1 MSFENLSLS
10 DALPAAL
17 TKAGYSVA
25 RNFQKELISNYA
37 SGQDLLITSPMG
49 DGKCTAT
56 LIAALQKLLLEK
68 EANSSRADNCPQV
81 IIMTPTLEQANHTIR
96 SYLEIC
102 QFIPDA
108 PRIALCLTPY
118 TFAGESSKKVI
129 DILVATPERLV
140 DSLKEETISTQF
152 VQTLIFKN
160 ADQLLDA
167 GYWQEMDRT
176 HQALKHSHQTIIL
189 ASSNQGGDLPDVSR
203 ILQRNPLILDIE
215 KSEEPSVW
223 FNERLH
229 LASNLQHKKA
239 LLDFLLRDGEIST
252 ALVFTATLACAHRL
266 ASFLDGMGL
275 PNTVRT
281 HSKDC
286 LSNTDN
292 PHKKQIPEI
301 IIGTDFGMRGTN
313 TQHVTHIVNFN
324 FPRSPEIYFSRF
336 GYLNKKY
343 RNPVVISLVDTC
355 ENKKVTLLESL
366 IETPLLRS
374 VIPGLEPKLSQKPR
388 RKNKYGKQKKARTN
402 QNNSDR
408 VSEYSGFMR
417 SNTRREQLSNKAE
430 LYPAP
435 QQTPDDNKH
444 PQADKGAG
452 NRAIQK
458 NSPSPKKMAANK
470 KRRSENQGL
479 LSPYSNKLQTE
490 ASSYSYPAYEEQK
503 KTQPQIKF
511 QKKIKLPQ
519 TAEPNSP
526 EEKASRISGKLK
538 ISPKN
543 K

>member
-10 DALPAAL
+10 DILPAAL
-17 TKAGYSVA
+17 SKAGYSVA
-25 RNFQKELISNYA
+25 RNFQKEVISSYA
-37 SGQDLLITSPMG
+37 TGQDLLITSPMG

-140 DSLKEETISTQF
+140 DSLKEETISTQL

-176 HQALKHSHQTIIL
+176 HQALKHTYQTIIL

-203 ILQRNPLILDIE
+203 ILQRSPLIIDIE
-215 KSEEPSVW
+215 KSKKPSAW

-252 ALVFTATLACAHRL
+252 ALVFTATLACAQRL

-286 LSNTDN
+286 LNSTDKA
-292 PHKKQIPEI
+292 HKKQVPEI
-301 IIGTDFGMRGTN
+301 IIGTDFGMRGADI
-313 TQHVTHIVNFN
+313 QRVTHIVNFS

-336 GYLNKKY
+336 DYLDKKYLN
-343 RNPVVISLVDTC
+343 PVIISLADSC
-355 ENKKVTLLESL
+355 ESKKVTLLESL

-388 RKNKYGKQKKARTN
+388 RKSKHGKQKKTRTK
-402 QNNSDR
+402 QSNSDR

-430 LYPAP
+430 LYPAS
-435 QQTPDDNKH
+435 QQIPDDNNH
-444 PQADKGAG
+444 PQAKKEVG
-452 NRAIQK
+452 NRAIQR
-458 NSPSPKKMAANK
+458 NSPSPKKTATNK
-470 KRRSENQGL
+470 KKHSENQGL
-479 LSPYSNKLQTE
+479 LSPYGNNLHTE
-490 ASSYSYPAYEEQK
+490 TSSYSYPAYEEQK
-503 KTQPQIKF
+503 KPQPQIKF
-511 QKKIKLPQ
+511 QKKVKLSQ
-519 TAEPNSP
+519 TVEPNKP
-526 EEKASRISGKLK
+526 EEKTSRISGKLK